1 MKKIIIILSIVLPVA
16 LAGFILL
23 KKEKPLIFEWETI
36 QVEKGDMNKVVTA
49 TGTLEPV
56 TEVQVGTQVSGE
68 ISDIYVD
75 FNSQVIKGQVIAMI
89 DTTNL
94 AAQVFDAKANYS
106 RKSILLDQAERE
118 YNRITKLF
126 KERVVAQIEM
136 DKVLDDFQTA
146 KLNLLSA
153 ETQLNRAKIN
163 LDYATIR
170 SPIDGIVIS
179 KNVEQGQT
187 VAASF
192 NSPTLFN
199 LVNDLTKM
207 QVEASIDEADIGQI
221 EVDQKVD
228 FSVDAYPDEFFK
240 GIVRQIRLKPVIV
253 SNVVTYT
260 VIIDVSNPDMKL
272 MPGMT
277 ATITVLIDSR
287 NDVLKVP
294 SKALNFSPPSDYLAY
309 YYESLPDSMKQGI
322 NEMRERMVERMKSMG
337 LSDKEIENS
346 LERVNQL
353 AMFRQ
358 GGGGRPAS
366 GFNMGG
372 RMGSGSRMDRQN
384 MNRQHGNTN
393 RGNSGRIWIKE
404 NETIRPLMVFTG
416 LSEGGFVEIR
426 SVSLQEGMEVVMGVE
441 YDEKKVKNKNQNPR
455 SPFMPTMGGGRRGP
469 H

>member
-1 MKKIIIILSIVLPVA
+1 MKKIIIILSIVIPVVI
-16 LAGFILL
+16 AGFILL
-23 KKEKPLIFEWETI
+23 KKEKPLTFTWETI
-36 QVEKGDMNKVVTA
+36 PVEKGDMNKVVTA

-68 ISDIYVD
+68 ISDLYVD
-75 FNSQVIKGQVIAMI
+75 FNSQVKKGQVIAMI

-94 AAQVFDAKANYS
+94 AAQVFDSKANYH
-106 RKSILLDQAERE
+106 RKNILLDQAKRE

-126 KERVVAQIEM
+126 EEKVVAQIEM
-136 DKVLDDFQTA
+136 DKALDDYQTA
-146 KLNLLSA
+146 ESNLLSA

-228 FSVDAYPDEFFK
+228 FSVDAYPDETFN
-240 GIVRQIRLKPVIV
+240 GVVRQVRLKPVIV

-260 VIIDVSNPDMKL
+260 VIIDVPNPDMKL

-277 ATITVLIDSR
+277 ATITVMIDNR
-287 NDVLKVP
+287 KDILKVP
-294 SKALNFSPPSDYLAY
+294 SRALSFTPPSDYLTY
-309 YYESLPDSMKQGI
+309 YYESLPDSMKQDI
-322 NEMRERMVERMKSMG
+322 IEMRERVVERMKSMG
-337 LSDKEIENS
+337 LSDKEIENRM
-346 LERVNQL
+346 ERFSQT

-358 GGGGRPAS
+358 GSGGRPAGGS
-366 GFNMGG
+366 NMGAG
-372 RMGSGSRMDRQN
+372 TGSGSRMGMQN
-384 MNRQHGNTN
+384 MSRQQGVSN

-404 NETIRPLMVFTG
+404 NEAIRPLMVITG

-426 SVSLQEGMEVVMGVE
+426 SPNLQEGMEVVMGVE
-441 YDEKKVKNKNQNPR
+441 YDEEKAKDQDQR
-455 SPFMPTMGGGRRGP
+455 SPFMPTPGSGRGRGLR
-469 H
+469 

>member
-1 MKKIIIILSIVLPVA
+1 MKKIIIILSIVIPVVI
-16 LAGFILL
+16 AGFILL
-23 KKEKPLIFEWETI
+23 KKEKPLTFKWDTI
-36 QVEKGDMNKVVTA
+36 PVEKGDMNKVVTA

-68 ISDIYVD
+68 ISDLYVD
-75 FNSQVIKGQVIAMI
+75 FNSQVKKGQVIAMI

-94 AAQVFDAKANYS
+94 AAQVFDAKANYH

-126 KERVVAQIEM
+126 EEKVVARVEM
-136 DKVLDDFQTA
+136 DKALDDFQTA
-146 KLNLLSA
+146 ESNLLSA

-163 LDYATIR
+163 LNYATIR

-228 FSVDAYPDEFFK
+228 FSVDAYPDETFN
-240 GIVRQIRLKPVIV
+240 GVVRQVRLKPVIV

-260 VIIDVSNPDMKL
+260 VIIDVPNPDMKL

-287 NDVLKVP
+287 NDILKVP
-294 SKALNFSPPSDYLAY
+294 SRALSFSPPSDYLTY
-309 YYESLPDSMKQGI
+309 YYESLPDSVKQDLI
-322 NEMRERMVERMKSMG
+322 EMRERVVERMKSMG
-337 LSDKEIENS
+337 LSDKEIENR
-346 LERVNQL
+346 LERFNQT

-358 GGGGRPAS
+358 GGGGRPAGGS
-366 GFNMGG
+366 NMGAG
-372 RMGSGSRMDRQN
+372 PGGGSGMGMQNISRQ
-384 MNRQHGNTN
+384 QSSSN

-404 NETIRPLMVFTG
+404 NETISQLMVFTG

-426 SVSLQEGMEVVMGVE
+426 SPRLKEGMEVVMGVE
-441 YDEKKVKNKNQNPR
+441 YDEEKVKNQNQR
-455 SPFMPTMGGGRRGP
+455 SPFMPTPGSGRGRGLR
-469 H
+469 

>member
-1 MKKIIIILSIVLPVA
+1 MKKIIIILSIVIAVVVT
-16 LAGFILL
+16 GFILL
-23 KKEKPLIFEWETI
+23 KKEKPLTFKWDTI
-36 QVEKGDMNKVVTA
+36 PVEKGDMNKVVTA

-75 FNSQVIKGQVIAMI
+75 FNSQVKKGQIIAMI

-94 AAQVFDAKANYS
+94 AAQVFDAKANYH

-126 KERVVAQIEM
+126 KEKVVAQVEM
-136 DKVLDDFQTA
+136 DKALDDYQTA
-146 KLNLLSA
+146 ESNLLSA

-163 LDYATIR
+163 LNYATIR
-170 SPIDGIVIS
+170 SPINGIVIS

-228 FSVDAYPDEFFK
+228 FSVDAYSDEFFK

-260 VIIDVSNPDMKL
+260 VIIDVPNPDMKL

-277 ATITVLIDSR
+277 ATITVMIDSR
-287 NDVLKVP
+287 NDILKVP
-294 SKALNFSPPSDYLAY
+294 SKALSFTPPSDYLTNY
-309 YYESLPDSMKQGI
+309 FESLPDSMKQGI
-322 NEMRERMVERMKSMG
+322 NEMRERMAERMKSMG

-346 LERVNQL
+346 LERVSQF

-358 GGGGRPAS
+358 GGGGRPS
-366 GFNMGG
+366 GGGHMGAG
-372 RMGSGSRMDRQN
+372 TGGGSRMGMQN
-384 MNRQHGNTN
+384 MSRQQGNSS
-393 RGNSGRIWIKE
+393 RGNSGRIWIRE
-404 NETIRPLMVFTG
+404 NESIRPLMVFTG

-426 SVSLQEGMEVVMGVE
+426 SPNLQEGMEVIMGVE
-441 YDEKKVKNKNQNPR
+441 YDEKKVKNQNQR
-455 SPFMPTMGGGRRGP
+455 SPFMPMGRGGGRRGP

>member
-1 MKKIIIILSIVLPVA
+1 MKKIIIILSIVIPVA
-16 LAGFILL
+16 IAGFILL
-23 KKEKPLIFEWETI
+23 RKEKPLTFKWETI
-36 QVEKGDMNKVVTA
+36 PVEKGDMNKVVTA

-68 ISDIYVD
+68 ISDLYVD
-75 FNSQVIKGQVIAMI
+75 FNSQVKKGQVIAMI

-94 AAQVFDAKANYS
+94 AAQVFDAKANYH

-126 KERVVAQIEM
+126 IEKVVAQVEM
-136 DKVLDDFQTA
+136 DKALDDYQTA
-146 KLNLLSA
+146 ESNLLSA

-192 NSPTLFN
+192 NSPILFN

-228 FSVDAYPDEFFK
+228 FSVDAYPDETFN
-240 GIVRQIRLKPVIV
+240 GVVRQVRLKPVIV

-260 VIIDVSNPDMKL
+260 VIIDVPNPDMKL

-287 NDVLKVP
+287 NDILKVP
-294 SKALNFSPPSDYLAY
+294 SRALSFSPPSDYLTY
-309 YYESLPDSMKQGI
+309 YYESLPDSMKQDI
-322 NEMRERMVERMKSMG
+322 IEMRERVVERMKSMG
-337 LSDKEIENS
+337 LSEKEIENRM
-346 LERVNQL
+346 ERFSQT

-358 GGGGRPAS
+358 GGGGRPAGGLS
-366 GFNMGG
+366 MGAG
-372 RMGSGSRMDRQN
+372 PGGGYGMGMQN
-384 MNRQHGNTN
+384 MSRQQGSSNI
-393 RGNSGRIWIKE
+393 GNSGRIWIME

-416 LSEGGFVEIR
+416 LSEGGFVEVR
-426 SVSLQEGMEVVMGVE
+426 SPNLQEGMEVVMGVE
-441 YDEKKVKNKNQNPR
+441 YDEEKVKNQNQR
-455 SPFMPTMGGGRRGP
+455 SPFMPTPGSGRGRGLR
-469 H
+469 

>member
-1 MKKIIIILSIVLPVA
+1 MKKILIILSIVIPVVV
-16 LAGFILL
+16 AGFILL
-23 KKEKPLIFEWETI
+23 KKEKPLTFKWETI
-36 QVEKGDMNKVVTA
+36 PVEKGDMNKVVTA

-68 ISDIYVD
+68 ISDLYVD
-75 FNSQVIKGQVIAMI
+75 FNSQVKKDQIIAMI

-94 AAQVFDAKANYS
+94 AAQVFDAKANYH
-106 RKSILLDQAERE
+106 RKNILLDQAKRE
-118 YNRITKLF
+118 YNRITNLF
-126 KERVVAQIEM
+126 KEKVVAQVEM
-136 DKVLDDFQTA
+136 DKALDDFQTA
-146 KLNLLSA
+146 ESNLLSA

-228 FSVDAYPDEFFK
+228 FTVDAYPDETFS
-240 GIVRQIRLKPVIV
+240 GVVRQVRLKPVIV

-260 VIIDVSNPDMKL
+260 VIIDVPNPDMKL

-277 ATITVLIDSR
+277 ATITVMIDSR
-287 NDVLKVP
+287 NDILKVP
-294 SKALNFSPPSDYLAY
+294 SKALSFSPPADYLSY
-309 YYESLPDSMKQGI
+309 YYESLPDSMKQDI
-322 NEMRERMVERMKSMG
+322 IEMRERVVERMKSMG
-337 LSDKEIENS
+337 LSDKEIENR
-346 LERVNQL
+346 LERFNQN

-358 GGGGRPAS
+358 GGEGRPAGGS
-366 GFNMGG
+366 NMGAG
-372 RMGSGSRMDRQN
+372 MGGGSGMGMQN
-384 MNRQHGNTN
+384 MSRLQGSSN

-404 NETIRPLMVFTG
+404 NEAISQFMVFTG

-426 SVSLQEGMEVVMGVE
+426 SPRLKEGMEVVMGVE
-441 YDEKKVKNKNQNPR
+441 YDEEKVKKQNQR
-455 SPFMPTMGGGRRGP
+455 SPFMPTPGSGRGRGLR
-469 H
+469 

>member
-1 MKKIIIILSIVLPVA
+1 MKKIIIILSIVIPVA

-23 KKEKPLIFEWETI
+23 KKEKPLTFKWETI
-36 QVEKGDMNKVVTA
+36 PVEKGDMNKVVTA

-68 ISDIYVD
+68 ISDLYVD
-75 FNSQVIKGQVIAMI
+75 FNSHVKKGQVIAMI

-94 AAQVFDAKANYS
+94 AAQVFDAKANYH

-126 KERVVAQIEM
+126 KEKVVAQVEM
-136 DKVLDDFQTA
+136 DKVLDDYQTA
-146 KLNLLSA
+146 ESNLLSA

-228 FSVDAYPDEFFK
+228 FSVDAYPDDTFN
-240 GIVRQIRLKPVIV
+240 GVVRQVRFKPVIV

-260 VIIDVSNPDMKL
+260 VIIDVPNPDMKL

-277 ATITVLIDSR
+277 ATITVMIDSR
-287 NDVLKVP
+287 NDILKVP
-294 SKALNFSPPSDYLAY
+294 SKALSFSPPPDYLSY

-322 NEMRERMVERMKSMG
+322 IEMRERVVERMKSMG
-337 LSDKEIENS
+337 LSDKEIENR
-346 LERVNQL
+346 LEERFNQS

-358 GGGGRPAS
+358 GSGGRAS
-366 GFNMGG
+366 GGLSMGAG
-372 RMGSGSRMDRQN
+372 PGSGSRMGMQN
-384 MNRQHGNTN
+384 MIRQQGSNN
-393 RGNSGRIWIKE
+393 RGNSGRIWIRE
-404 NETIRPLMVFTG
+404 NEAICPLMVSTG

-426 SVSLQEGMEVVMGVE
+426 SPRLKEGMEVVMGVE
-441 YDEKKVKNKNQNPR
+441 YDEEKVKNQNQR
-455 SPFMPTMGGGRRGP
+455 SPFMPTPGSGRGRGL

>member
-1 MKKIIIILSIVLPVA
+1 MKKIIIILSIVIPVVI
-16 LAGFILL
+16 AGFILL
-23 KKEKPLIFEWETI
+23 KKEKPLTFTWETI
-36 QVEKGDMNKVVTA
+36 PVEKGDMNKVVTA

-68 ISDIYVD
+68 ISDLYVD
-75 FNSQVIKGQVIAMI
+75 FNSQVKKGQVIAMI

-94 AAQVFDAKANYS
+94 AAQVFDSKANYH
-106 RKSILLDQAERE
+106 RKSILLDQAKRE

-126 KERVVAQIEM
+126 KEKVVAQIEM
-136 DKVLDDFQTA
+136 DKALDDYQTA
-146 KLNLLSA
+146 ESNLLSA

-228 FSVDAYPDEFFK
+228 FSVDAYPDETFN
-240 GIVRQIRLKPVIV
+240 GVVRQVRLKPVIV

-260 VIIDVSNPDMKL
+260 VIIDVPNPDMKL

-277 ATITVLIDSR
+277 ATITVMIDNR
-287 NDVLKVP
+287 KDILKVP
-294 SKALNFSPPSDYLAY
+294 SRALSFTPPSDYLTY
-309 YYESLPDSMKQGI
+309 YYESLPDSMKQDI
-322 NEMRERMVERMKSMG
+322 IEMRERVVERMKSMG
-337 LSDKEIENS
+337 LSDKEIENRM
-346 LERVNQL
+346 ERFSQT

-358 GGGGRPAS
+358 GSGGRPAGGS
-366 GFNMGG
+366 NMGTG
-372 RMGSGSRMDRQN
+372 PGGGTRMGMQN
-384 MNRQHGNTN
+384 MSRQQGSSN

-404 NETIRPLMVFTG
+404 NEAISSLMVFTG

-426 SVSLQEGMEVVMGVE
+426 SPRLKEGMEVVMGVE
-441 YDEKKVKNKNQNPR
+441 YDEEKAKDQDQR
-455 SPFMPTMGGGRRGP
+455 SPFMPTPGSGRGRGLR
-469 H
+469 

>member
-1 MKKIIIILSIVLPVA
+1 MKKIIIILSIVIPVA
-16 LAGFILL
+16 IAGFILL
-23 KKEKPLIFEWETI
+23 KKEKPLTFIWETI
-36 QVEKGDMNKVVTA
+36 PVEKGDMNKVVTA

-68 ISDIYVD
+68 ISDLFVD
-75 FNSQVIKGQVIAMI
+75 FNSQVKKGQVIAMI

-94 AAQVFDAKANYS
+94 AAQVFDSKANYH
-106 RKSILLDQAERE
+106 RKNILLDQAKRE
-118 YNRITKLF
+118 YNRITKLYEE
-126 KERVVAQIEM
+126 KVVAQIEM
-136 DKVLDDFQTA
+136 DKALDDYQTA
-146 KLNLLSA
+146 ESNLLSA

-199 LVNDLTKM
+199 LVNDLAKM

-228 FSVDAYPDEFFK
+228 FSVDAYPDETFN
-240 GIVRQIRLKPVIV
+240 GVVRQIRLKPVII

-260 VIIDVSNPDMKL
+260 VIIDVPNPDMKL

-277 ATITVLIDSR
+277 ATITVLIDNR
-287 NDVLKVP
+287 KDILKVP
-294 SKALNFSPPSDYLAY
+294 SRALSFTPPSDYLTY
-309 YYESLPDSMKQGI
+309 YYESLPDSMKQDI
-322 NEMRERMVERMKSMG
+322 IEMRERIVERMKSMG
-337 LSDKEIENS
+337 LSDKEIES
-346 LERVNQL
+346 GLERFSQT

-358 GGGGRPAS
+358 GSGGRPAGGS
-366 GFNMGG
+366 MGTGPGGGF
-372 RMGSGSRMDRQN
+372 RMGMQN
-384 MNRQHGNTN
+384 MSRQQGSSN
-393 RGNSGRIWIKE
+393 RGNSGSIWIKE
-404 NETIRPLMVFTG
+404 NEAISPLMVFTG

-426 SVSLQEGMEVVMGVE
+426 SPRLEEGMEVVMGVE
-441 YDEKKVKNKNQNPR
+441 YDEKKVKNQNQR
-455 SPFMPTMGGGRRGP
+455 SPFMPTMGGGRGGP

>member
-1 MKKIIIILSIVLPVA
+1 MKKIIIILSIVIPVA
-16 LAGFILL
+16 VAGFILL
-23 KKEKPLIFEWETI
+23 KKEKALTFNWETI
-36 QVEKGDMNKVVTA
+36 PVEKGDMNKVVTA

-56 TEVQVGTQVSGE
+56 TEVQVGTQVSGK

-75 FNSQVIKGQVIAMI
+75 FNSQVKKGQVIAMI

-94 AAQVFDAKANYS
+94 AAQVFDAKANYH
-106 RKSILLDQAERE
+106 RKNILLDQAERE

-126 KERVVAQIEM
+126 KEKVVAQVEM
-136 DKVLDDFQTA
+136 DKALDDYQTA
-146 KLNLLSA
+146 ESNLLSA

-192 NSPTLFN
+192 NSPVLFN

-228 FSVDAYPDEFFK
+228 FSVDAYPDENFK

-260 VIIDVSNPDMKL
+260 VIIDVPNPDMKL

-294 SKALNFSPPSDYLAY
+294 SKALSFSPPSDYLTY
-309 YYESLPDSMKQGI
+309 YYESLPDSMKQDI
-322 NEMRERMVERMKSMG
+322 NEMRERIVERMKSMG
-337 LSDKEIENS
+337 LSDKEIENRLDRFS
-346 LERVNQL
+346 QF
-353 AMFRQ
+353 AMFSQ
-358 GGGGRPAS
+358 GGGGRTGG

-372 RMGSGSRMDRQN
+372 RTGGGSRMGMQN
-384 MNRQHGNTN
+384 MNRQQGSSN

-404 NETIRPLMVFTG
+404 NETIRPLMIFTG

-426 SVSLQEGMEVVMGVE
+426 STSLQEDMEVVMGVV
-441 YDEKKVKNKNQNPR
+441 YDEKKVKNQNQR
-455 SPFMPTMGGGRRGP
+455 SPFMPTMGGGRHGTR
-469 H
+469 

>member
-1 MKKIIIILSIVLPVA
+1 MKKIIIILSIVIPVVV
-16 LAGFILL
+16 AGFILL
-23 KKEKPLIFEWETI
+23 KKEKPLTFKWETI
-36 QVEKGDMNKVVTA
+36 PVEKGDMNKVVTA

-68 ISDIYVD
+68 ISDLYVD
-75 FNSQVIKGQVIAMI
+75 FNSQVKKGQIIAMI

-94 AAQVFDAKANYS
+94 AAQVFDTKANYH
-106 RKSILLDQAERE
+106 RKNILLDQAERE

-126 KERVVAQIEM
+126 KAKVVAQVEM
-136 DKVLDDFQTA
+136 DKALDDFQTA
-146 KLNLLSA
+146 ESNLLSA

-228 FSVDAYPDEFFK
+228 FSVDAYSDETFN
-240 GIVRQIRLKPVIV
+240 GVVRQVRLKPVIV

-260 VIIDVSNPDMKL
+260 VIIDVPNPDMKL

-277 ATITVLIDSR
+277 ATITVMIDSR
-287 NDVLKVP
+287 NDILKVP
-294 SKALNFSPPSDYLAY
+294 SRVLSFTPPSDYLTY

-322 NEMRERMVERMKSMG
+322 IEMRERVVERMKSMG
-337 LSDKEIENS
+337 LSDKEIENR
-346 LERVNQL
+346 LERFSQT

-358 GGGGRPAS
+358 GSGGRPAGGS
-366 GFNMGG
+366 NMGAG
-372 RMGSGSRMDRQN
+372 MGGGSGMGMQN
-384 MNRQHGNTN
+384 MSRQQGSTN
-393 RGNSGRIWIKE
+393 RGNFGRIWIRE
-404 NETIRPLMVFTG
+404 NEVIRPLMVSTG

-426 SVSLQEGMEVVMGVE
+426 SPRLQEGMEVIIGVE
-441 YDEKKVKNKNQNPR
+441 YDEEKVKNQNQR
-455 SPFMPTMGGGRRGP
+455 SPFMPTGGGGMRRGLR
-469 H
+469 

>member
-1 MKKIIIILSIVLPVA
+1 MKKIIIILSIVIPVG

-23 KKEKPLIFEWETI
+23 KKEKPLTFNWETI
-36 QVEKGDMNKVVTA
+36 PVEKGDMNKVVSA

-68 ISDIYVD
+68 ISDLYVD
-75 FNSQVIKGQVIAMI
+75 YNSQVKKGQIIAMI

-94 AAQVFDAKANYS
+94 AAQVFDAKANYH
-106 RKSILLDQAERE
+106 RKNILLDQAERE
-118 YNRITKLF
+118 YNRTTKLF
-126 KERVVAQIEM
+126 EEKVVAQIEM
-136 DKVLDDFQTA
+136 DKALDDFQTA
-146 KLNLLSA
+146 ESNLLSA

-163 LDYATIR
+163 LNYATIR
-170 SPIDGIVIS
+170 SPIDGVIIS

-228 FSVDAYPDEFFK
+228 FSVDAYPDETFN
-240 GIVRQIRLKPVIV
+240 GIVRQVRLKPVIV

-260 VIIDVSNPDMKL
+260 VIIDVPNPDMKL

-294 SKALNFSPPSDYLAY
+294 SKALSFSPPSDYLTY

-322 NEMRERMVERMKSMG
+322 IEMRERIVERMKSMG
-337 LSDKEIENS
+337 LSDKEIENRM
-346 LERVNQL
+346 ERFNQT

-358 GGGGRPAS
+358 GSGSRPA
-366 GFNMGG
+366 GGLNMGG
-372 RMGSGSRMDRQN
+372 RPGGGSAMGMQN
-384 MNRQHGNTN
+384 MNRQP
-393 RGNSGRIWIKE
+393 GNSNRENSGTIWIKE
-404 NETIRPLMVFTG
+404 NEAISPLMVFTG
-416 LSEGGFVEIR
+416 LSEGGFIEIR
-426 SVSLQEGMEVVMGVE
+426 SPGLKEGMEIVLGVE
-441 YDEKKVKNKNQNPR
+441 YDEKIATNQNQNQR
-455 SPFMPTMGGGRRGP
+455 SPFMPMGGGRGGGR
-469 H
+469 